1 MRTDIL
7 VSVVD
12 LFFGGYGSSLFAA
25 QPTFEGEHH
34 GYVLARLAL
43 SLGVLSG
50 YRGPSTLSD
59 SLKQLRHNSQAR
71 DWKTIMAPIRKL
83 NSRVK
88 AIENIRALVALNLNV
103 AGGLVLNV
111 DSPDPAPQPL
121 NAAVNGPVNAF
132 VNAPVQNSTRKM
144 KELSYQLVA
153 PLFKKTLKEA
163 AKELRVSPTTLQV
176 WCKRNKIP
184 RWPYRL
190 ISSMDNML
198 SNIQECGMDGFL
210 KEKGSSLTIS
220 EIEDKKRRFE
230 KNPSEPI
237 EDSILLLRNR
247 MHKVAYHKRQKVVKD
262 NS

>member
-50 YRGPSTLSD
+50 YRGPATLSD

-88 AIENIRALVALNLNV
+88 AIENTRALVALNLNV
-103 AGGLVLNV
+103 PGGLDLNIPIREESIGVDGV
-111 DSPDPAPQPL
+111 DSPNPALQLL
-121 NAAVNGPVNAF
+121 NVAVNVP
-132 VNAPVQNSTRKM
+132 VNAPVQNST
-144 KELSYQLVA
+144 LIIFTFVVIYIQTNC
-153 PLFKKTLKEA
+153 F
-163 AKELRVSPTTLQV
+163 TTV
-176 WCKRNKIP
+176 FC
-184 RWPYRL
+184 
-190 ISSMDNML
+190 
-198 SNIQECGMDGFL
+198 F
-210 KEKGSSLTIS
+210 TI
-220 EIEDKKRRFE
+220 R
-230 KNPSEPI
+230 
-237 EDSILLLRNR
+237 
-247 MHKVAYHKRQKVVKD
+247 
-262 NS
+262 